1 MNPQAPGPGILNTT
15 MNMQSGHFYS
25 KEESTA
31 VCEGVLAESETYTQN
46 KSAFVV
52 SWKFT
57 ADKSFSLIK
66 VFPHPMQWEKCS
78 FSAD

>member
-1 MNPQAPGPGILNTT
+1 MNPQALGPGILNPT

-52 SWKFT
+52 S
-57 ADKSFSLIK
+57 
-66 VFPHPMQWEKCS
+66 
-78 FSAD
+78 